1 MSNKGEEELEAEEL
15 AIRQWR
21 VKKLIESLE
30 KARGNGTSMISLII
44 PPRDQI
50 ARVSKMLTDEYG
62 TASNI
67 KSRVNRLSVLN
78 AITSTVQK
86 LKLFTRVPPN
96 GLVVYCGTILTEEGK
111 EKKVNYAFE
120 PHKAINTSLYL
131 CDNVF
136 HVEALKSL
144 LESDDKFGFIIMD
157 GSGTLYGTLSGN
169 TREVLYKFT
178 VDLPKKHGRGGQS
191 SVRFARLRMEKR
203 HNYVRKVAE
212 IATQLFI
219 KDNMPNVTGLI
230 LAGLADFKNDL
241 NNSDMFDP
249 RLKKVVIQ
257 IVDCSYG
264 FENGFNQAIELASE
278 TLSNVKFI
286 QEKRLISRFFEEIAL
301 DTGKVCYG
309 VKETLYALENG
320 AVHTL
325 IVFENLDITRYVMGR
340 GSDQE
345 KIVYL
350 RPDQLTDSEHYKDKD
365 GQVLEIKD
373 SQLLVEWFAENFKK
387 FGSTLQFV
395 SDKSQ
400 EGSQFV
406 QGFGGVGGILR
417 YKFDLSSIEYT
428 ENDGLNEDDNN
439 DLNED
444 DWDIFY

>member
-1 MSNKGEEELEAEEL
+1 MSNTDELDAEEL

-21 VKKLIESLE
+21 VKKLIDGLE

-50 ARVSKMLTDEYG
+50 ARISKMLTDEYG

-120 PHKAINTSLYL
+120 PHKPINTSLYL

-212 IATQLFI
+212 VATQLFI
-219 KDNMPNVTGLI
+219 KDNMPNVSGLI

-257 IVDCSYG
+257 VVDCSYG
-264 FENGFNQAIELASE
+264 FENGFNQAIELAAE

-286 QEKRLISRFFEEIAL
+286 QEKRLISKFFEEIAL
-301 DTGKVCYG
+301 DSGKVCYG
-309 VKETLYALENG
+309 VKESLYALENG
-320 AVHTL
+320 AVQTL
-325 IVFENLDITRYVMGR
+325 IVFENLDITRYVMGS
-340 GSDQE
+340 GDKE

-365 GQVLEIKD
+365 GQNYEIKD

-387 FGSTLQFV
+387 FGATLQFV

-406 QGFGGVGGILR
+406 QGFGGVGGLLR

-428 ENDGLNEDDNN
+428 ENDGLNEEDN

>member
-1 MSNKGEEELEAEEL
+1 
-15 AIRQWR
+15 
-21 VKKLIESLE
+21 
-30 KARGNGTSMISLII
+30 
-44 PPRDQI
+44 
-50 ARVSKMLTDEYG
+50 
-62 TASNI
+62 
-67 KSRVNRLSVLN
+67 
-78 AITSTVQK
+78 
-86 LKLFTRVPPN
+86 
-96 GLVVYCGTILTEEGK
+96 
-111 EKKVNYAFE
+111 VNYAFE
-120 PHKAINTSLYL
+120 PHKPINTSLYL

-144 LESDDKFGFIIMD
+144 LESDDKYGFIIMD

-191 SVRFARLRMEKR
+191 SVRFARLRLEKR

-212 IATQLFI
+212 VATQLFI
-219 KDNMPNVTGLI
+219 KDNMPNVNGLV

-257 IVDCSYG
+257 VVDCSYG
-264 FENGFNQAIELASE
+264 FENGFNQAIELAAD

-309 VKETLYALENG
+309 VKESLYALENG
-320 AVHTL
+320 AVQTL
-325 IVFENLDITRYVMGR
+325 IVFENLDITRYVMGS
-340 GSDQE
+340 GDKE

-365 GQVLEIKD
+365 GQNYEIKD

-387 FGSTLQFV
+387 FGAALQFV

-406 QGFGGVGGILR
+406 QGFGGVGGLLR

-428 ENDGLNEDDNN
+428 ENDGLNEDDDDN
-439 DLNED
+439 LNED

>member
-1 MSNKGEEELEAEEL
+1 MSNNDDMDAEEL

-21 VKKLIESLE
+21 VKKLIDGLE

-50 ARVSKMLTDEYG
+50 ARISKMLTDEYG

-86 LKLFTRVPPN
+86 LKLFTRVPAN

-120 PHKAINTSLYL
+120 PHKPINTSLYL

-169 TREVLYKFT
+169 TREILYKFT

-191 SVRFARLRMEKR
+191 SVRFARLRLEKR
-203 HNYVRKVAE
+203 HNYVRKVSE
-212 IATQLFI
+212 VATQLFI

-230 LAGLADFKNDL
+230 LGGLADFKNDL

-286 QEKRLISRFFEEIAL
+286 QEKRLISKFFEEIAL
-301 DTGKVCYG
+301 DTGRVSYG
-309 VKETLYALENG
+309 VKESLYALENG

-325 IVFENLDITRYVMGR
+325 IVFENLDITRYVMGS
-340 GSDQE
+340 GDKE

-350 RPDQLTDSEHYKDKD
+350 RPDQLTDTEHYKDKD
-365 GQVLEIKD
+365 GQNYEIKD

-387 FGSTLQFV
+387 FGATLQFV

-406 QGFGGVGGILR
+406 QGFGGVGGLLR

-428 ENDGLNEDDNN
+428 ENDGLNQEDDDN
-439 DLNED
+439 LNED

>member
-1 MSNKGEEELEAEEL
+1 MSNTDELDAEEL

-21 VKKLIESLE
+21 VKKLIDGLE

-50 ARVSKMLTDEYG
+50 ARISKMLTDEYG

-120 PHKAINTSLYL
+120 PHKPINTSLYL

-212 IATQLFI
+212 VATQLFI
-219 KDNMPNVTGLI
+219 KDNMPNVSGLI

-257 IVDCSYG
+257 VVDCSYG
-264 FENGFNQAIELASE
+264 FENGFNQAIELAAE

-286 QEKRLISRFFEEIAL
+286 QEKRLISKFFEEIAL
-301 DTGKVCYG
+301 DSGRVCYG
-309 VKETLYALENG
+309 VKESLYALENG
-320 AVHTL
+320 AVQTL
-325 IVFENLDITRYVMGR
+325 IVFENLDITRYVMGS
-340 GSDQE
+340 GDKE

-365 GQVLEIKD
+365 GQNYEIKD

-387 FGSTLQFV
+387 FGATLQFV

-406 QGFGGVGGILR
+406 QGFGGVGGLLR

-428 ENDGLNEDDNN
+428 ENDGLNEEDN